1 MTMNKEP
8 KQTILYGGAFN
19 PPTKAHAAIV
29 KDLAEMARQ
38 DDADLW
44 LMPSGERHDKSILAD
59 LAIRT
64 AYVQALLDCGDT
76 HDVDMRIEDYEL
88 LKPDTTETFTT
99 NSYLEQQYPDRRFTW
114 VFGSDSVNTMR
125 RWRRGAWLLEHL
137 DMIIIERPGYELTE
151 TPRQYRSVR
160 LGEMAMSSSEVRRRI
175 IEGSEIDSLVP
186 ARVIDVLRQTGVLSV
201 S

>member
-1 MTMNKEP
+1 M
-8 KQTILYGGAFN
+8 I
-19 PPTKAHAAIV
+19 
-29 KDLAEMARQ
+29 
-38 DDADLW
+38 W
-44 LMPSGERHDKSILAD
+44 LMAALSVHDKTAPDAATAD
-59 LAIRT
+59 FSA
-64 AYVQALLDCGDT
+64 A
-76 HDVDMRIEDYEL
+76 
-88 LKPDTTETFTT
+88 P
-99 NSYLEQQYPDRRFTW
+99 P
-114 VFGSDSVNTMR
+114 
-125 RWRRGAWLLEHL
+125 GAWLLEHL